1 MVWTKVSVR
10 DTRKTPAPILPA
22 HSHPLAIEKR
32 CLELPCE
39 FSRTLTPPWRTPLRS
54 ASQSI
59 IHGVTKTTICSVKDL
74 VFSSVE
80 YEYRELIKL
89 FVESMK

>member
-10 DTRKTPAPILPA
+10 DTRKTAASILPV
-22 HSHPLAIEKR
+22 HSHPLAIEQR

-39 FSRTLTPPWRTPLRS
+39 FSRILTPPWRTPLRS

-59 IHGVTKTTICSVKDL
+59 IHGVFTKARFMAQDVIYAGEV
-74 VFSSVE
+74 
-80 YEYRELIKL
+80 
-89 FVESMK
+89 SMYA